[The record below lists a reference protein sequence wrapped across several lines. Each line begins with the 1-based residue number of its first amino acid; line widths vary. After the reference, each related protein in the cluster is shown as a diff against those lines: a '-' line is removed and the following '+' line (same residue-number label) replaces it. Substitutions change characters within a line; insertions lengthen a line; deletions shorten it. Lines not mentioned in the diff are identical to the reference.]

1 MPALPII
8 PGYQLKSQLGAG
20 GMGVV
25 YFATRADND
34 YKYAIKMLLAGRD
47 AAIEELARFRIE
59 AEAYACLNHPCIIK
73 IRDVGVVSGC
83 PFIAMDYATN
93 GSLSDYLARSPSLDM
108 SWRVA
113 TIKHVAEALFHAHS
127 RRILHRDLK
136 PANILIAEDGLPRVS
151 DFGLV
156 KFSAPLSVVNQ
167 SCCTFDVST
176 LDDHLLEMVNEN
188 RHSLPVEDSDEL
200 VTTLAMK
207 CAGRSGLTTESFN
220 LDAVQIFLK
229 RSVETRRFSGELSP
243 LLDSMTR
250 HGSVMGSPQFISPEQ
265 AEGRVDRIG
274 PHTDVYGLGAT
285 LYHAVTGKAPV
296 SGNSAWEVLHNV
308 STQDA
313 VPPNVIN
320 PDVSEDLSFVIMKA
334 LDKQADRR
342 YEDMQMFSEDLGH
355 ILEGRPPLAR
365 LHARSVTRHGSRI
378 SFFQRIASSLSTLMP
393 TRRPSAC
400 DPHATLA
407 LEPKEPCEAREGAD
421 NSGSNGESSPT
432 TAR

>member
-1 MPALPII
+1 M
-8 PGYQLKSQLGAG
+8 
-20 GMGVV
+20 
-25 YFATRADND
+25 
-34 YKYAIKMLLAGRD
+34 
-47 AAIEELARFRIE
+47 
-59 AEAYACLNHPCIIK
+59 
-73 IRDVGVVSGC
+73 
-83 PFIAMDYATN
+83 
-93 GSLSDYLARSPSLDM
+93 
-108 SWRVA
+108 
-113 TIKHVAEALFHAHS
+113 
-127 RRILHRDLK
+127 
-136 PANILIAEDGLPRVS
+136 
-151 DFGLV
+151 
-156 KFSAPLSVVNQ
+156 
-167 SCCTFDVST
+167 
-176 LDDHLLEMVNEN
+176 
-188 RHSLPVEDSDEL
+188 
-200 VTTLAMK
+200 
-207 CAGRSGLTTESFN
+207 
-220 LDAVQIFLK
+220 
-229 RSVETRRFSGELSP
+229 
-243 LLDSMTR
+243 
-250 HGSVMGSPQFISPEQ
+250 
-265 AEGRVDRIG
+265 DRIG